1 VSPSN
6 TQVAIWSMHGIVRAD
21 EVLAFGNGWSAQG
34 GFCLVHSEFLPS
46 SDSAAVLL
54 PVALSARLRGLVA
67 GKVVPAW
74 KLLWV
79 LMIWLPL

>member
-1 VSPSN
+1 
-6 TQVAIWSMHGIVRAD
+6 MHGIVRAD

-67 GKVVPAW
+67 GKVVPQTAF
-74 KLLWV
+74 
-79 LMIWLPL
+79 IEAFSQRSNCGF